1 MSRVG
6 SFHVDF
12 HFLLPYDAA
21 MNESVPQDFTYL
33 FPAIRG
39 VQGGREYYVTM
50 CPMAYITRLFSFPE
64 NDLPPEM
71 RAQRVLNK
79 GRIPAIMRYILD
91 NLKTYVFSSLSA
103 SIDGQVTFVPA
114 GQDQVSRKL
123 GILSV
128 PMNARI
134 LINDGQHR
142 RAAIERA
149 LEENPALRYETIS
162 IVFFVDSGLE
172 RSQQMFADLN
182 RHAIRPTKSLGILYD
197 HRDPMARLAHEL
209 SQEVPVFRD
218 MTEKARSTISNRSR
232 KLFTLSSIYQATKR
246 LLGKKDGEPVTPAE
260 KQLAATFWTETSRQV
275 PDWQAAAERKVSP
288 CELRSECVHAHG
300 VALHALAIA
309 GSSLIATHPRNWQKK
324 LVGLRKV
331 DWSRSNAKLWEGRAL
346 IGGRLS
352 KSQNNVIL
360 TANVLKKALGLP
372 LSPSEEKVE
381 RLYAKAGRP
390 NRE

>member
-1 MSRVG
+1 
-6 SFHVDF
+6 
-12 HFLLPYDAA
+12 

-50 CPMAYITRLFSFPE
+50 CPMEYITRLFSFPE
-64 NDLPPEM
+64 NDLLPEM

-91 NLKTYVFSSLSA
+91 NPKTYVFSSLAA
-103 SIDGQVTFVPA
+103 SIDGQVTFVAA

-123 GILSV
+123 GVLSV

-288 CELRSECVHAHG
+288 CELRSDYVHAHG

-309 GSSLIATHPRNWQKK
+309 GSSLIATYPRNWQKR
-324 LVGLRKV
+324 LAGLRKV
-331 DWSRSNAKLWEGRAL
+331 DWSRSNAGLWEGRAL
-346 IGGRLS
+346 VGGRLN
-352 KSQNNVIL
+352 KSQNNIIL